1 MNTITCIM
9 NLFNKP
15 YNQPRRFL
23 KETHDES
30 FTFQDEF
37 LQDHHLIVASD
48 LYLKEIELKIDG
60 ISDFNKDKHTIQ
72 SLLEKFEEIEFE
84 LVERYESKESII
96 RSNKSIVSDIE
107 SETNWE
113 FEECRIGWLNTIPA
127 MLSEI
132 EESSKIQSLI
142 SEIRERKSKVDER
155 LKELGIKL

>member
-23 KETHDES
+23 KEIHDES

-113 FEECRIGWLNTIPA
+113 FEECRIGW
-127 MLSEI
+127 
-132 EESSKIQSLI
+132 
-142 SEIRERKSKVDER
+142 
-155 LKELGIKL
+155 